1 MKENKV
7 IKIAELIR
15 ERKWDLLIVI
25 ALLTIIAVMTPL
37 SVNYIIEKAIGRTIE
52 PLSEAV
58 IQLERRQIDDI
69 IERGVAG
76 YKKVD
81 SIEKLESSTQN
92 AASIRLALKEPKAR
106 EILYKIDMEKT
117 MLFEEYF
124 FSGQYEPQ

>member
-1 MKENKV
+1 M